1 MVLIL
6 QSVVLLF
13 EETKRGGESSECAYQ
28 ESCKF
33 LIIERHNALLDVR
46 VGVKGI
52 RGNYKPDDQFIMATD
67 ALAEWFLRTCEKGE
81 RPWSELDKIGTAEH
95 FHEFIKSLRQ
105 AGGIKDDDVS
115 IIRIDLK
122 NVELMVV

>member
-1 MVLIL
+1 MFVRLAFRRRRLYGSRFTHHRVRFRGVGKRRVVVNDFVAKCLCLASRL

-46 VGVKGI
+46 VRVKGI
-52 RGNYKPDDQFIMATD
+52 RGN
-67 ALAEWFLRTCEKGE
+67 
-81 RPWSELDKIGTAEH
+81 
-95 FHEFIKSLRQ
+95 
-105 AGGIKDDDVS
+105 
-115 IIRIDLK
+115 
-122 NVELMVV
+122 